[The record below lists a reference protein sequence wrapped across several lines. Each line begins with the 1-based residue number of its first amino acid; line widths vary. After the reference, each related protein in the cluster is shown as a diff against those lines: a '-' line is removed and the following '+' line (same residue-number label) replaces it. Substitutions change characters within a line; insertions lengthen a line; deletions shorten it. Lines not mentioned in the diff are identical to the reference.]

1 MNKKWI
7 VSGTIAVVL
16 VLALSLSVVG
26 FASAQTPQPPNRPF
40 SPGYGMGGYGR
51 GAMAGG
57 QGMVA
62 QNNANFD
69 VMHNP
74 MYDALA
80 KGLGISRSD
89 LDARVAKGE
98 TLAQIAS
105 AKGISA
111 ADFTKIWTDAR
122 KAGIDA
128 AVAKGYFTKEQAAWM
143 IDRSINRGGYGP
155 GNHPYF
161 GTVPTK

>member
-7 VSGTIAVVL
+7 VSATVAAVV
-16 VLALSLSVVG
+16 VLAISLTAIGV
-26 FASAQTPQPPNRPF
+26 AAAQTPNPPRPF
-40 SPGYGMGGYGR
+40 NPGAGGYGR
-51 GAMAGG
+51 GMMGAGYG
-57 QGMVA
+57 VMA
-62 QNNANFD
+62 QNVNNT
-69 VMHNP
+69 VMH
-74 MYDALA
+74 DAMFDSLA
-80 KGLGISRSD
+80 KALGLSRSD

-98 TLAQIAS
+98 TPAQIAL
-105 AKGISA
+105 AKGLSA

-143 IDRSINRGGYGP
+143 IDRSLNRGGYGP

>member
-7 VSGTIAVVL
+7 VSVTLATVVVL
-16 VLALSLSVVG
+16 AISLTAVG
-26 FASAQTPQPPNRPF
+26 VAAAQSPNPPRPF
-40 SPGYGMGGYGR
+40 NPGAGGYGR
-51 GAMAGG
+51 GAMGAGG
-57 QGMVA
+57 YGFMA
-62 QNNANFD
+62 QNVND
-69 VMHNP
+69 TVMH
-74 MYDALA
+74 DALFDSFA
-80 KGLGISRSD
+80 KALGLSRSD

-105 AKGISA
+105 AKGLSA

-128 AVAKGYFTKEQAAWM
+128 AVAKGFFTKEQAAWM

-155 GNHPYF
+155 GNRPYF